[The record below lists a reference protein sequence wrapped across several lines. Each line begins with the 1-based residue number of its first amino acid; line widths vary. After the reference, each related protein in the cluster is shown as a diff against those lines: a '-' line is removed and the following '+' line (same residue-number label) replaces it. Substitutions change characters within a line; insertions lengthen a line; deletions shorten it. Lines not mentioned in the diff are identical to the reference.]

1 MYTLEKR
8 KMIYIMT
15 RKPVWYHTHCI
26 TPWRGNPVYHDPN
39 WVIGDC
45 DLCRMDVEGQ
55 DWWNGCSYKNSQK
68 KLFDNIELN
77 KKYWY

>member
-26 TPWRGNPVYHDPN
+26 TPWRGTPLWYDPS

-45 DLCRMDVEGQ
+45 ELCRMDVEGQ
-55 DWWNGCSYKNSQK
+55 DWWNGSSYKNSQK
-68 KLFDNIELN
+68 RLFDNIELN